1 MQAGDGSDA
10 EASGAPRVDDGGNS
24 LDSAANGATGAAGD
38 GSPDPRVMA
47 LAALKPILSS
57 PEFKSPAKVDQ
68 LRKERQAVSA
78 QKRELSKKMKA
89 ETRKV
94 KRLVQKSGRLSN
106 LDLVEVLRLR
116 HEKAQ
121 KAAENS
127 RAELTE

>member
-1 MQAGDGSDA
+1 
-10 EASGAPRVDDGGNS
+10 
-24 LDSAANGATGAAGD
+24 
-38 GSPDPRVMA
+38 MA

-94 KRLVQKSGRLSN
+94 KRIVQKSGRLSN

-127 RAELTE
+127 RAEMTE